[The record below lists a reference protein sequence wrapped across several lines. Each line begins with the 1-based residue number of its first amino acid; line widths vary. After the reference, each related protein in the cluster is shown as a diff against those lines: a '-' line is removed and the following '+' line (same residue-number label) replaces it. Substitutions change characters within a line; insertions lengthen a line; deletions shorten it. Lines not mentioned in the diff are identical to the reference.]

1 MAEKL
6 FTVPDIYPDFKC
18 KISDC
23 RQSCCHG
30 WEITLSMKEYFELVG
45 MDCDPELRKRLDGS
59 VYIVNHPS
67 PERYAAIAKRYDGDC
82 PMHDSNG
89 YCSLQCCCG
98 EAALT
103 NVCRFYPR
111 SPRTRHALECSV
123 AASCEG
129 VCELLFAKKEPL
141 SFIKIPLDFGDVF
154 TPSPDDDTVTKSYV
168 PVRKGLV
175 SIMQKRCMPLGAR
188 LSLAVSACEGIDAAL
203 QSGRDGGLPS
213 QGGAA
218 DPYKTTDTAALKSAV
233 KLLSG
238 FDFRHSVYP
247 FALKASEN
255 LAFSSDDF
263 PKNYEA
269 AKVKFAETF
278 PDWERMF
285 ENVLVNHFFYEG
297 LPFSDDG
304 CSPCDNMKAMCAV
317 YGLWRLVAV
326 GYTLTSPDIDS
337 LIDCTAAFFRLA
349 ENSPLPDNLAKSI
362 HSKSELSE
370 FDFTTI

>member
-45 MDCDPELRKRLDGS
+45 MDCGPELRKRLDGS
-59 VYIVNHPS
+59 VYIVDHPS

-168 PVRKGLV
+168 PVRKRLV

-188 LSLAVSACEGIDAAL
+188 LLSPSLPARGSMRLCRA
-203 QSGRDGGLPS
+203 DG
-213 QGGAA
+213 
-218 DPYKTTDTAALKSAV
+218 TA
-233 KLLSG
+233 G
-238 FDFRHSVYP
+238 YRRR
-247 FALKASEN
+247 
-255 LAFSSDDF
+255 
-263 PKNYEA
+263 EA
-269 AKVKFAETF
+269 Q
-278 PDWERMF
+278 P
-285 ENVLVNHFFYEG
+285 
-297 LPFSDDG
+297 
-304 CSPCDNMKAMCAV
+304 
-317 YGLWRLVAV
+317 
-326 GYTLTSPDIDS
+326 TLIKQ
-337 LIDCTAAFFRLA
+337 LIP
-349 ENSPLPDNLAKSI
+349 PL
-362 HSKSELSE
+362 
-370 FDFTTI
+370 